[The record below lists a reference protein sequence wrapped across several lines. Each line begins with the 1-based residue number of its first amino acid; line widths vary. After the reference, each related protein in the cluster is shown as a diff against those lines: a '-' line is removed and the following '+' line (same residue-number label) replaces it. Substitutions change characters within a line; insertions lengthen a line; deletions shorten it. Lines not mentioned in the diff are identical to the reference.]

1 MSRASSFR
9 GWRIVGGLAVA
20 QGCGIGLLN
29 AYGLVVEP
37 LAAEFGASVAVIGAG
52 MSIFVLSMV
61 VASAFLGPLLDRGFI
76 RPTMIAGVLTMA
88 GGITWLARADSLP
101 ELGAALAITSCGIAA
116 YGPLPANVVLVNWF
130 DRHRGTAIAIAAAG
144 PPLVGFFVPGAT
156 AWLIEI
162 DGWRLALTAIGW
174 TLAAMALPMVAF
186 VVVARP
192 SDVGETVDGKPEPPP
207 SLTEAPRDEPDS
219 IASLLRAPDF
229 WLIAL
234 GFGLYL
240 GVPVG
245 TGLFIVPLL
254 LELEFSPWTAAFAAT
269 IAATANLVGTLG
281 AGALADRLAPK
292 TVLLWVLAIFIASLL
307 TIGLAPSPYV
317 VFAAIFPLTFC
328 FGGGQPV
335 LPLMVG
341 RRFGTEIVGRALGI
355 TGPVGLPFLVAAA
368 PLAGMLRDGSGTYRS
383 VFLGGAAAVGI
394 AAALLALVNVDRAAT
409 DTVSS

>member
-1 MSRASSFR
+1 VSATSPFR
-9 GWRIVGGLAVA
+9 GWRIVGALAIA

-29 AYGLVVEP
+29 SYGLVVEP
-37 LAAEFGASVAVIGAG
+37 LAAEFDASVAVIGAG
-52 MSIFVLSMV
+52 MSIFVLSMA
-61 VASAFLGPLLDRGFI
+61 VASALLGPLLDRGII
-76 RPTMIAGVLTMA
+76 RPTMMAGVITMA
-88 GGITWLARADSLP
+88 AGITWLARADSLS
-101 ELGAALAITSCGIAA
+101 ELGIALAITSCGIAA

-162 DGWRLALTAIGW
+162 DGWRLALSVIGW
-174 TLAAMALPMVAF
+174 ALAAVALPMIAF

-192 SDVGETVDGKPEPPP
+192 SDVGETVDGRPQEPPP
-207 SLTEAPRDEPDS
+207 PTEAPDDEPDS
-219 IASLLRAPDF
+219 IAGLLRARDF

-240 GVPVG
+240 AVPVG
-245 TGLFIVPLL
+245 AGLFIVPLL

-269 IAATANLVGTLG
+269 VAATANLVGTLG
-281 AGALADRLAPK
+281 AGALADRFAPK
-292 TVLLWVLAIFIASLL
+292 TVLLWVLALFLAALL
-307 TIGLAPSPYV
+307 TIGLSPSPYV
-317 VFAAIFPLTFC
+317 VFAAVFPLTFC

-335 LPLMVG
+335 LPLIVG

-368 PLAGMLRDGSGTYRS
+368 PLAGMLRDASGTYRS
-383 VFLGGAAAVGI
+383 VFLGGAAAVGV
-394 AAALLALVNVDRAAT
+394 AAALLALVNVDRPAT
-409 DTVSS
+409 DAVSS